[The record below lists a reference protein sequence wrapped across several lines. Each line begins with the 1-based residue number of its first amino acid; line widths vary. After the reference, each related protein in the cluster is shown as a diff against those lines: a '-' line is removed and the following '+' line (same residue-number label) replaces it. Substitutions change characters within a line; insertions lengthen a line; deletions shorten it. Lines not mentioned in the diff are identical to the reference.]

1 MTALLDLL
9 PLIAFFFASK
19 KFGLIA
25 GAAAVLV
32 STLAVYGVHL
42 ARQKGKL
49 TKQQWTVLLL
59 TIVFCG
65 ASILLQDDLY
75 LRWKTPVI
83 NLLFA
88 LALGISALIGK
99 PLIQAVAK
107 DIFRLSPRGWL
118 RLTWVWA
125 AFFLLL
131 AALHYWIGLY
141 AYDET
146 SESSKNLFINFKS
159 YGQLILMI
167 VFMLAQGIVL
177 RGYLNTDA
185 EAANAPEQEKQ
196 P

>member
-32 STLAVYGVHL
+32 STLAVYGIHL
-42 ARQKGKL
+42 ARQKGRL

-59 TIVFCG
+59 TVVFCG

-88 LALGISALIGK
+88 LALGISALLGK

-118 RLTWVWA
+118 RLTWAWA

-131 AALHYWIGLY
+131 AALHYWVGLY
-141 AYDET
+141 AYDES
-146 SESSKNLFINFKS
+146 SERSKNLFINFKS
-159 YGQLILMI
+159 YGQLILMA
-167 VFMLAQGIVL
+167 VFVIGQGIAL
-177 RGYLNTDA
+177 RGYLNTDS
-185 EAANAPEQEKQ
+185 ETKTAAQDDTP
-196 P
+196 